1 MKYEKNQ
8 NFENCFFKYKSI
20 IGNNCVFIDTRKIL
34 FLFNFS
40 MSAPTVFV
48 MLKCKLLG
56 QIFFES
62 NTDKSLDFLY
72 MIL

>member
-40 MSAPTVFV
+40 KYIASLVLF
-48 MLKCKLLG
+48 LFNNLLIYLDLQSLCKKLLTL
-56 QIFFES
+56 
-62 NTDKSLDFLY
+62 NC
-72 MIL
+72 